1 MLRKKASVTVPEPV
15 LVVCR
20 TLQEHGFQAYIV
32 GGAVRDALLGKEAT
46 DWDVTTD
53 ALPDQIERIFAKTI
67 PTGRQFGTISVV
79 TGEQI
84 VEVTTMRKDAHYS
97 DGRRPDYV
105 EFTSDLKADLSR
117 RDFTINA
124 IAYDPLR
131 EVFHDPFAGMR
142 DLRRRILRTVGESR
156 ERFSE
161 DALRMLRLIRFSA
174 VLGFKP
180 EKRTLLGIQPH
191 LIVNVANERIK
202 EELNKLLAADAIVQS
217 LQLFYTCGLM
227 EQIIPELAQTAGI
240 NQGSNHAWDVLG
252 HSIIT
257 CQAVRPK
264 LHLRWAALLH
274 DVAKP
279 QTFSKDE
286 KGIHF
291 YNHDQLGAEI
301 AQQILKRL
309 TYSNKLQNKVGLL
322 IRYHMYQIHPDS
334 SDKALRRLINR
345 VGVENIYD
353 LIELRKADILGMKHN
368 PQQVLS
374 YYQMMLKRIEE
385 ILAADSALSVKDLA
399 VTGTDLIYE
408 LNLKPG
414 PMIGKILNFLLD
426 QVLDQPELNTKA
438 DLITLASSYLIDNQ
452 LTTDAEL

>member
-1 MLRKKASVTVPEPV
+1 
-15 LVVCR
+15 
-20 TLQEHGFQAYIV
+20 
-32 GGAVRDALLGKEAT
+32 
-46 DWDVTTD
+46 
-53 ALPDQIERIFAKTI
+53 
-67 PTGRQFGTISVV
+67 
-79 TGEQI
+79 
-84 VEVTTMRKDAHYS
+84 MRKDAHYS

-385 ILAADSALSVKDLA
+385 ILAADSVLSVKDLA
-399 VTGTDLIYE
+399 VTGTDLMYE